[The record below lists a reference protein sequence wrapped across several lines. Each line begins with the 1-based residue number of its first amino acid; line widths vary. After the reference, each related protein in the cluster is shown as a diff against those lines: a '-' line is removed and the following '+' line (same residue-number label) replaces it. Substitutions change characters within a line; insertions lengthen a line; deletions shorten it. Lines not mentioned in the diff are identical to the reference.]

1 MSIKTWKAMF
11 MPTPAT
17 APRTARQALA
27 HSLRKWRGLTWE
39 NLAKHGL
46 KPTTVTMPTADDCAL
61 CEMFLCLP
69 KGADAPDKGAILD
82 ALDNCSGCPLFESR
96 SRVRCDTKN
105 TYEPV
110 SPYYAFIDY
119 GDARPMIA
127 ALVRAKTWLEIVPE
141 GRKDREARA
150 QREAECDEHK
160 TR

>member
-46 KPTTVTMPTADDCAL
+46 TPTTVTRPTADDCAL
-61 CEMFLCLP
+61 CEMFH
-69 KGADAPDKGAILD
+69 
-82 ALDNCSGCPLFESR
+82 NCSGCPLFESR
-96 SRVRCDTKN
+96 SRVQCDTKK

-119 GDARPMIA
+119 GDARPMID
-127 ALVRAKTWLEIVPE
+127 ALVQAKTWLLT
-141 GRKDREARA
+141 
-150 QREAECDEHK
+150 QN
-160 TR
+160 TT